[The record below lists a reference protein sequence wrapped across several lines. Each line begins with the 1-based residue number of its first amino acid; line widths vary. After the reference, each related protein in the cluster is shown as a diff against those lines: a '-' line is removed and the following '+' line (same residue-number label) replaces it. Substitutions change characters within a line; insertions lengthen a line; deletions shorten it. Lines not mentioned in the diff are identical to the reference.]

1 MCWTNTLPCI
11 ALTLILLST
20 KITVAKLGL
29 IIRFLMMP
37 TTIMFVDSFLI
48 HIWKRRP
55 CIYLLALPRLL
66 WRSPVRFGYGIF
78 KSSSVEPP
86 LYQDF
91 QSAVSQKVERCPRCP
106 AAHAD
111 DRKSFVRLYRIAAQM
126 CLFVM
131 RANSCELM
139 LVSSAHNNSPHLTE
153 WTGCNRRS
161 IEWEWM
167 VAFCRGWTLLPP
179 AGSNWVK
186 SFKTSSK
193 SIHKA
198 YSRLLT
204 EKMCM

>member
-1 MCWTNTLPCI
+1 MWK
-11 ALTLILLST
+11 LILFLPT
-20 KITVAKLGL
+20 TIIIVAKLGL

-55 CIYLLALPRLL
+55 SIYLLVMLRLP
-66 WRSPVRFGYGIF
+66 WRASARFSYGIF

-186 SFKTSSK
+186 TNQITS
-193 SIHKA
+193 IFHHNI
-198 YSRLLT
+198 L
-204 EKMCM
+204 